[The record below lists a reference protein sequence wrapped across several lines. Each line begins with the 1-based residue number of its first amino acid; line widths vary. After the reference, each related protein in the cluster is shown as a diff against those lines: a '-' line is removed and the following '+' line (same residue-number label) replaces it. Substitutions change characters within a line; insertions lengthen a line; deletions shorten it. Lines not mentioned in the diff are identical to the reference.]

1 MDNSSNST
9 NATNGIGVGVGNS
22 AIFTDK
28 PDELV
33 SSAAGNIQPQLQSL
47 LQLHP
52 HLLPTFQL
60 SPQQKKCLHRRILMQ
75 TQTMT
80 PQSTATFTPAVQR
93 AFPMQQQ
100 HHHSL
105 ASQIIA
111 AQQNPTAPL
120 INGHVSPASVINVTG
135 ATSAAAAAL
144 ISAVGNSQMNM
155 INANAHNNNNNNSH
169 HTSNTNTTTT
179 SNSSSSS
186 NGGNPSTSTVPIV
199 YNQNGLVQQLNAAL
213 LADRYLLMDLVEGS
227 TLYKCI
233 DVKTHEELVCK
244 VSKAS
249 ATTTNSYSSIN
260 QTRIFTKHLIFCHC
274 LVLSV
279 TWECS
284 RYHRLPNGTKTK
296 KKNKMGAFDEAMIR

>member
-52 HLLPTFQL
+52 HLLHTFQL

-75 TQTMT
+75 TQTMP

-135 ATSAAAAAL
+135 ATSAAAAAAL

-155 INANAHNNNNNNSH
+155 INANAHNNNNNNNNSH
-169 HTSNTNTTTT
+169 HISNTNTTTT

-233 DVKTHEELVCK
+233 DVKTHDELVCK
-244 VSKAS
+244 VSQVS
-249 ATTTNSYSSIN
+249 ATTTKPYSSIN
-260 QTRIFTKHLIFCHC
+260 QTRIFPQHLMFCHC
-274 LVLSV
+274 LVWSV
-279 TWECS
+279 T
-284 RYHRLPNGTKTK
+284 
-296 KKNKMGAFDEAMIR
+296 